1 MLRSYT
7 QLHGPRR
14 GEKVGTHPRKARM
27 LPNPSPR
34 KVTFAPAESPRILG
48 QLERL
53 RQQLSAVRS
62 EAKILKKKLSDN
74 ELATAECAR
83 LWKANRRRVCELIEE
98 EQEEDA
104 EDNTS
109 DFHTKV
115 RVEKEALE
123 LRDEIIHLA
132 NEVKCLADL
141 QLWRAGKLRQLK
153 MLAKVQKAQQGV
165 KLAQTEEKELQKL
178 KEQQVHEL
186 QAAKDQCDVLRKRK
200 TKLKDE
206 LISVRS
212 DLAGPSRP
220 SPSELLVVLR
230 SQLRAEEHRSQIWQ
244 LIDTSREK
252 SQEALQL
259 QKQQLKE
266 SLKFVQESSG
276 WTASQLQ
283 DAEQVA
289 STMTTR
295 LSEARKKA
303 SLLAEEVRHVAMVQ
317 DSLQAEL
324 LRQRDATRA
333 WQSCAAEG
341 TGALQQQRDKV
352 TSALE
357 TCERLLRQP
366 TPPRQAPRGE
376 WSPGSPLPPLTL
388 GPL

>member
-1 MLRSYT
+1 M
-7 QLHGPRR
+7 
-14 GEKVGTHPRKARM
+14 
-27 LPNPSPR
+27 
-34 KVTFAPAESPRILG
+34 
-48 QLERL
+48 
-53 RQQLSAVRS
+53 
-62 EAKILKKKLSDN
+62 
-74 ELATAECAR
+74 
-83 LWKANRRRVCELIEE
+83 
-98 EQEEDA
+98 
-104 EDNTS
+104 
-109 DFHTKV
+109 
-115 RVEKEALE
+115 
-123 LRDEIIHLA
+123 
-132 NEVKCLADL
+132 
-141 QLWRAGKLRQLK
+141 
-153 MLAKVQKAQQGV
+153 
-165 KLAQTEEKELQKL
+165 
-178 KEQQVHEL
+178 
-186 QAAKDQCDVLRKRK
+186 
-200 TKLKDE
+200 
-206 LISVRS
+206 
-212 DLAGPSRP
+212 
-220 SPSELLVVLR
+220 
-230 SQLRAEEHRSQIWQ
+230 EHRSQIWQ

-289 STMTTR
+289 SSMTTR

-352 TSALE
+352 TTALE
-357 TCERLLRQP
+357 TCERLLGQP
-366 TPPRQAPRGE
+366 TPPRQARSE